1 MIMCGRHFENIA
13 TEAFSYWVIHS
24 IDRYSVLF
32 RCIDLMSYSL
42 LKFNMMPPNSFVVFP
57 HSKHAFIA
65 WQTIFAET
73 LLLCI
78 YLLIRSILFGCRSQ
92 RYMML
97 LFAERTDNSSH
108 NKSFGYIKTCAIPM
122 NLLFWLA
129 GSVYDKCSKKY
140 IFLVWIWAW
149 AHISPEMRKL
159 LNFDEKCVS
168 VVLCTGKRNC
178 RPIARYFWAKET
190 WMRGGKTR
198 ELQRIITVHLP
209 MHRAWAGKTAIINRQ
224 TLNTTSL
231 NGLLINGHKSWWAF
245 PLL

>member
-78 YLLIRSILFGCRSQ
+78 YLLIRSTLFGCRSQ

-122 NLLFWLA
+122 NLLFWI
-129 GSVYDKCSKKY
+129 SVRQMLKK
-140 IFLVWIWAW
+140 I
-149 AHISPEMRKL
+149 HIL
-159 LNFDEKCVS
+159 
-168 VVLCTGKRNC
+168 
-178 RPIARYFWAKET
+178 
-190 WMRGGKTR
+190 
-198 ELQRIITVHLP
+198 
-209 MHRAWAGKTAIINRQ
+209 
-224 TLNTTSL
+224 SL
-231 NGLLINGHKSWWAF
+231 NLSLSAYKPRNAKIIELWRKVC
-245 PLL
+245 